1 MKSRK
6 SIVSTMA
13 TLLMII
19 AALFFVGCDN
29 GNGGGGTIQSNGTN
43 GPTNP
48 SGGGGIEFTITYWD
62 GDTEITDMEFTEY
75 LKDTTTY
82 ELAAPPA
89 KEGYTFFGWYT
100 NKDFEG
106 EPVTSFDSYDAEHKN
121 FYARYIKAGITV
133 IKSDGTTTGFEDIT
147 LAIEEAAKNDG
158 STVKL
163 EADITQN
170 ITFPEGNFT
179 LDLNGFTLK
188 GSTPSKYNPPPVISN
203 SGTLTIV
210 DTSTT
215 KSGVIEIPSPYR
227 YGGEYY
233 AVSGISGG
241 TIIFKGGTIQGLDS
255 PGPAIAAS
263 SVTMDGGTIIST
275 FNRYTEL
282 DSQCGIYAS
291 SVTMKSGSITLEG
304 TYIDSNTIYGINANI
319 LDKANNVN
327 MEGGSISIKSP
338 TDIIKEAYTER
349 KAIAKGINVSFGDE
363 LTISGGKISV
373 EAGKAYG
380 IIAEYNSEPLL
391 YLLGDPTI
399 VAGTADISGCFA
411 LAAQPTNTKP
421 YSYDPLNDYESH
433 SGSLTSSDSYTITE
447 ADLTKFKSSHED
459 YELKFYPGNDYS
471 KPRIYSEQKIA
482 TE

>member
-43 GPTNP
+43 APTNP

-75 LKDTTTY
+75 LKDTITY
-82 ELAAPPA
+82 DLAAPPA

-133 IKSDGTTTGFEDIT
+133 IKSDGTATGFEDIA

-163 EADITQN
+163 EANITQN

-179 LDLNGFTLK
+179 LDLNGFILK
-188 GSTPSKYNPPPVISN
+188 GTIPSSSYERNPPPVISN
-203 SGTLTIV
+203 RGTLTIV

-215 KSGVIEIPSPYR
+215 KLGVIEIPSPYR
-227 YGGEYY
+227 NYYEDYY

-241 TIIFKGGTIQGLDS
+241 TIIFKGGTIRGLDS
-255 PGPAIAAS
+255 PGPAIKAS

-275 FNRYTEL
+275 FKEYTQL

-304 TYIDSNTIYGINANI
+304 TYIGGIIYGIRADIDGN
-319 LDKANNVN
+319 ANNVN

-338 TDIIKEAYTER
+338 TDIIKKEYHEVKTE
-349 KAIAKGINVSFGDE
+349 AKGIYVSSSGGLGG

-373 EAGKAYG
+373 EAGEAYG
-380 IIAEYNSEPLL
+380 IASLGQPLL

-399 VAGTADISGCFA
+399 VAGTADISGYFA
-411 LAAQPTNTKP
+411 LAAQPTNTQP
-421 YSYDPLNDYESH
+421 YSYAPH
-433 SGSLTSSDSYTITE
+433 SGYLVSSDSYTIIE

-459 YELKFYPGNDYS
+459 YELRFIPADAVY
-471 KPRIYSEQKIA
+471 KPRIDCVSIN
-482 TE
+482 

>member
-1 MKSRK
+1 
-6 SIVSTMA
+6 
-13 TLLMII
+13 
-19 AALFFVGCDN
+19 
-29 GNGGGGTIQSNGTN
+29 
-43 GPTNP
+43 
-48 SGGGGIEFTITYWD
+48 
-62 GDTEITDMEFTEY
+62 MEFTEY
-75 LKDTTTY
+75 LKDTITY
-82 ELAAPPA
+82 ELADPPA

-106 EPVTSFDSYDAEHKN
+106 EPVKSFDSYDAEHKN

-133 IKSDGTTTGFEDIT
+133 IKSDGTVIPGFEDIA

-179 LDLNGFTLK
+179 LDLNGFILK
-188 GSTPSKYNPPPVISN
+188 GTTPSPSYERNPPPVISN

-215 KSGVIEIPSPYR
+215 ESGVIEIPSPYR
-227 YGGEYY
+227 HYYGTYH

-241 TIIFKGGTIQGLDS
+241 DIIFKGGTIQGPDT
-255 PGPAIAAS
+255 PGSAIVAS

-275 FNRYTEL
+275 FKRYT
-282 DSQCGIYAS
+282 DNGYPCGISAS
-291 SVTMKSGSITLEG
+291 SVTMKSGSITLEDEY
-304 TYIDSNTIYGINANI
+304 TDIRSDTIYGI
-319 LDKANNVN
+319 KADNENKVNNVN

-338 TDIIKEAYTER
+338 TDIIIDGEGAWGQR
-349 KAIAKGINVSFGDE
+349 KAIAKGINVSGGDE

-380 IIAEYNSEPLL
+380 IIGESSSNSKPLL

-399 VAGTADISGCFA
+399 VAGTADISGFFA
-411 LAAQPTNTKP
+411 LAAQPTNTQP
-421 YSYDPLNDYESH
+421 YSYDPMNDFDSN

-459 YELKFYPGNDYS
+459 YELKFYPDAYP
-471 KPRIYSEQKIA
+471 KPLISSVQKNA

>member
-1 MKSRK
+1 
-6 SIVSTMA
+6 
-13 TLLMII
+13 
-19 AALFFVGCDN
+19 
-29 GNGGGGTIQSNGTN
+29 
-43 GPTNP
+43 
-48 SGGGGIEFTITYWD
+48 
-62 GDTEITDMEFTEY
+62 MEFTEY
-75 LKDTTTY
+75 LKDTITY
-82 ELAAPPA
+82 ELADPPA

-133 IKSDGTTTGFEDIT
+133 IKSDGTATGFEDIA

-179 LDLNGFTLK
+179 LDLNGFILK
-188 GSTPSKYNPPPVISN
+188 GTSSDKTNTPPVISN

-210 DTSTT
+210 DNSTT

-227 YGGEYY
+227 HHYYGEYY
-233 AVSGISGG
+233 GVSGISGG
-241 TIIFKGGTIQGLDS
+241 DIIFKGGTIQGPDS
-255 PGPAIAAS
+255 PGPAIVAS

-275 FNRYTEL
+275 FKEYTNPPL
-282 DSQCGIYAS
+282 SQCGISAS
-291 SVTMKSGSITLEG
+291 SVTMKRGSIILES
-304 TYIDSNTIYGINANI
+304 TYIIRGGYTIYGIRTDNEN
-319 LDKANNVN
+319 KVNNVT

-338 TDIIKEAYTER
+338 TGIEEIGNTEV
-349 KAIAKGINVSFGDE
+349 KAKGISVSSGA

-373 EAGKAYG
+373 EAGEAYG
-380 IIAEYNSEPLL
+380 IINEYNYTPLL
-391 YLLGDPTI
+391 YLLGEPTI
-399 VAGTADISGCFA
+399 DAGTADISGHFA

-421 YSYDPLNDYESH
+421 YSYASYGILE
-433 SGSLTSSDSYTITE
+433 SSDSYTITE
-447 ADLTKFKSSHED
+447 ADLTKFESSHED
-459 YELKFYPGNDYS
+459 YELKFYPGSN
-471 KPRIYSEQKIA
+471 PTIYSEQKNA